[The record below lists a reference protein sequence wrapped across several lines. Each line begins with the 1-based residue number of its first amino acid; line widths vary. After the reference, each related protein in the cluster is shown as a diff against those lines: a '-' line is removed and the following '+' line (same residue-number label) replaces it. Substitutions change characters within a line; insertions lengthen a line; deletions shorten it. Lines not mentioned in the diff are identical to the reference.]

1 MTIRPNR
8 PIETSLMSTYSRSDL
23 AFVRGEGVWLF
34 DKKGKMFLDL
44 ASGIAVNS
52 LGYSNPYLNDKLKK
66 QIDKLWHLSN
76 VYQIPE
82 QEKLAQRLCDNS
94 FADYVFFCN
103 SGTEAIEA
111 SIKIARRYF
120 HSSENW
126 SHKKEILSF
135 SGSFHGRTIGAL
147 AAGGPDKLSSFN
159 TTVNDFKFLEFGD
172 HEQLQNSIS
181 EKTAAVIIEPIQG
194 EGGIREVPRQCL
206 EGLRK
211 ICDENNCL
219 LIFDE
224 VQCGMGRTGKLFAYE
239 WSEVNPDIMTI
250 AKAIGNGFPLGA
262 CLTSKKVGEKMDFG
276 SHGSTF
282 GGNPLACTVGN
293 AVLDQILKKGF
304 LQNVKK
310 LSEFFHLELNKIK
323 EQFPKIIKE
332 VRGKGLLIGLQLNFD
347 QTKFI
352 ELLMENR
359 LLTIRAAE
367 NVIRILPPLNV
378 KKSEISFALKIIRKV
393 CKNYKI

>member
-1 MTIRPNR
+1 MTNVLP
-8 PIETSLMSTYSRSDL
+8 TYPRSKL
-23 AFVRGEGVWLF
+23 EFTHGVGSYLYTKSGE
-34 DKKGKMFLDL
+34 KFLDFGT
-44 ASGIAVNS
+44 GIAVNS
-52 LGYSNPYLNDKLKK
+52 LGYSNPYLNDKLKE

-120 HSSENW
+120 HSSENL
-126 SHKKEILSF
+126 SHKTEILSF

-172 HEQLQNSIS
+172 HQQLQSSIS

-194 EGGIREVPRQCL
+194 EGGIREVPKQCL

-262 CLTSKKVGEKMDFG
+262 CLTSKKVGAKMDFG

-293 AVLDQILKKGF
+293 AVLDIMLKDKFFSEINVVAKKLYEG
-304 LQNVKK
+304 LQNVISDFPSVIENVRGRGFILGLKCK
-310 LSEFFHLELNKIK
+310 VENDKFVNLAREKYILTVKASDNVVRLLPPINLTLNECDEAIEKIRATCSEFK
-323 EQFPKIIKE
+323 
-332 VRGKGLLIGLQLNFD
+332 
-347 QTKFI
+347 
-352 ELLMENR
+352 
-359 LLTIRAAE
+359 
-367 NVIRILPPLNV
+367 
-378 KKSEISFALKIIRKV
+378 
-393 CKNYKI
+393 

>member
-1 MTIRPNR
+1 MTNVLP
-8 PIETSLMSTYSRSDL
+8 TYPRSNL
-23 AFVRGEGVWLF
+23 EFTHGLGSYLYTKSGE
-34 DKKGKMFLDL
+34 KFLDFGT
-44 ASGIAVNS
+44 GIAVNS
-52 LGYSNPYLNDKLKK
+52 LGYSNSYLNDKLKE

-82 QEKLAQRLCDNS
+82 QEKLAKRLCDNS

-120 HSSENW
+120 HDTKNSSN
-126 SHKKEILSF
+126 KREILSF

-194 EGGIREVPRQCL
+194 EGGVREVPKQCL
-206 EGLRK
+206 QGLRK
-211 ICDENNCL
+211 ICDENKCL

-224 VQCGMGRTGKLFAYE
+224 VQCGIGRTGKLFAYE
-239 WSEVNPDIMTI
+239 WSGVNPDIMTI

-262 CLTSKKVGEKMDFG
+262 CLTSKEVGGKMDFG

-293 AVLDQILKKGF
+293 AVLDIMLNDKFFGEINIVAKRLYEE
-304 LQNVKK
+304 LQNIITDFPNVIENVRGRGFILGLKCKVENDKFVNLAREKYILTVKASDNVVRLLPPINLTLTECDEAIDK
-310 LSEFFHLELNKIK
+310 IRATCSEFE
-323 EQFPKIIKE
+323 
-332 VRGKGLLIGLQLNFD
+332 
-347 QTKFI
+347 
-352 ELLMENR
+352 
-359 LLTIRAAE
+359 
-367 NVIRILPPLNV
+367 
-378 KKSEISFALKIIRKV
+378 
-393 CKNYKI
+393 

>member
-1 MTIRPNR
+1 MTNVLP
-8 PIETSLMSTYSRSDL
+8 TYPRSNL
-23 AFVRGEGVWLF
+23 EFTHGVGSYLYTKSGE
-34 DKKGKMFLDL
+34 KFLDFGT
-44 ASGIAVNS
+44 GIAVNS
-52 LGYSNPYLNDKLKK
+52 LGYSNPYLNDKLKE

-120 HSSENW
+120 HSSENL
-126 SHKKEILSF
+126 SHKTEILSF

-293 AVLDQILKKGF
+293 AVLDIMLKDKFFSEINVVAKKLYEG
-304 LQNVKK
+304 LQNVIMDFPSVVENIRGRGFILGLKCK
-310 LSEFFHLELNKIK
+310 VENDKFVNLAREKYILTVKASDNVVRLLPPINLTLTECDEAIDKIRATCSEFK
-323 EQFPKIIKE
+323 
-332 VRGKGLLIGLQLNFD
+332 
-347 QTKFI
+347 
-352 ELLMENR
+352 
-359 LLTIRAAE
+359 
-367 NVIRILPPLNV
+367 
-378 KKSEISFALKIIRKV
+378 
-393 CKNYKI
+393 

>member
-1 MTIRPNR
+1 MTNVLP
-8 PIETSLMSTYSRSDL
+8 TYPRSNL
-23 AFVRGEGVWLF
+23 EFTHGVGSYLYTKSGE
-34 DKKGKMFLDL
+34 KFLDFGT
-44 ASGIAVNS
+44 GIAVNY
-52 LGYSNPYLNDKLKK
+52 LGYSNPYLNDKLKE

-82 QEKLAQRLCDNS
+82 QERLAQRLCDNS

-120 HSSENW
+120 HSSENF
-126 SHKKEILSF
+126 SHKTEILSF

-194 EGGIREVPRQCL
+194 EGCIREVPRQCL

-224 VQCGMGRTGKLFAYE
+224 VQCGVGRTGKLFAYE
-239 WSEVNPDIMTI
+239 WSGVSPDIMTI
-250 AKAIGNGFPLGA
+250 AKAIGNGFPLGE
-262 CLTSKKVGEKMDFG
+262 CLTSKEVGRKMDFG

-293 AVLDQILKKGF
+293 AVLDIMLKDKFFSEINVVANKLYEG
-304 LQNVKK
+304 LQNVVTDFPSVIENIRGRGFILGLKCK
-310 LSEFFHLELNKIK
+310 VENDKFVNLAREKYILTVKASDNVVRLLPPINLTLNECDEAIEKIRATCSEFK
-323 EQFPKIIKE
+323 
-332 VRGKGLLIGLQLNFD
+332 
-347 QTKFI
+347 
-352 ELLMENR
+352 
-359 LLTIRAAE
+359 
-367 NVIRILPPLNV
+367 
-378 KKSEISFALKIIRKV
+378 
-393 CKNYKI
+393 